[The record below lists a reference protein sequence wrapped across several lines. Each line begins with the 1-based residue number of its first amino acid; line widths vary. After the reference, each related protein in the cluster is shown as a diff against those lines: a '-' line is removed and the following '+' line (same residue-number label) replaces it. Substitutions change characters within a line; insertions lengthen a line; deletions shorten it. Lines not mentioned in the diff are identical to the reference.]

1 MQSEQAV
8 SESADQRDES
18 MQTDGPLSRDAESQT
33 CEQTIWRPPHH
44 RRRRNCPTTN
54 QSPSHQNTG
63 AWTWTLWRPPQ
74 GTRLVVALDRRRH
87 KIAEGPPLVAHVT
100 SQTRWRQPHNRT
112 LTVLP
117 SGGDCFA
124 HVAPSIQR
132 ATFLLQRSDTLK
144 ICQSKGNS
152 WSPTNTLSAI
162 IW

>member
-18 MQTDGPLSRDAESQT
+18 MQRDGPLSRDAESQT

-87 KIAEGPPLVAHVT
+87 KITEGPPLVAHVT

-117 SGGDCFA
+117 SG
-124 HVAPSIQR
+124 VTVSRMLRRQSSVR
-132 ATFLLQRSDTLK
+132 RSCCRGQTL
-144 ICQSKGNS
+144 
-152 WSPTNTLSAI
+152 
-162 IW
+162 